1 MSLNFL
7 KRATQRLL
15 HIKYIHSNRNSFTRH
30 LSLQRSNQSSNII
43 QRFCLRI
50 LRLRSAR
57 FLALV
62 LFIIQMQILLAYL
75 TLFLSGSVPFQRF
88 SSHVIINGHDPIQS
102 SLSYFWSWFSH
113 PMQMIGSGVNFVAS
127 AAQPPIRLGPQPS
140 PNISDVIQT
149 LSNCSSLRYE
159 F

>member
-7 KRATQRLL
+7 KRVTQRLL
-15 HIKYIHSNRNSFTRH
+15 HFKFIHSNRNSFTH
-30 LSLQRSNQSSNII
+30 HHSQQLPNQSNNFI
-43 QRFCLRI
+43 QRFVLRV

-57 FLALV
+57 FLAL
-62 LFIIQMQILLAYL
+62 LFFIIQMQILLAYL

-113 PMQMIGSGVNFVAS
+113 PVQMIGSGVNFVAA

-140 PNISDVIQT
+140 PNISDVRQT